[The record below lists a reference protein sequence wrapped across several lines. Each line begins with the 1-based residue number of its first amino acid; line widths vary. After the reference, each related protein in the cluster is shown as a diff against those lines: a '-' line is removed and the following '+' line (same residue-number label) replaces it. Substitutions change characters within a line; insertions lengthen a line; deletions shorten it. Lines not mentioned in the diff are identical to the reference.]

1 MAWFYKPPPGIDA
14 ASLVRDYDVFVLTKN
29 DEHFRDQLKA
39 AEPSVRVLQY
49 VLSTEIEDPGGG
61 SPQSNQIAWNAGDFA
76 ALLRD
81 HPDWFLRNP
90 DGGRQTK
97 WFGSQQVSY
106 MDPGSPG
113 WRNWFAQR
121 LAAWNNAHGWDG
133 VFLDNVE
140 LSLTKRQREGLVPA
154 AHPTDPAWQNAMV
167 GFLSHVRSVMSAHG
181 KTVWGNGIEWSGRP
195 AVLDRYAGQLDG
207 MMAESFGTD
216 WHGRPRLGSAWEK
229 EIGRAERLTAIGDH
243 SLLVA
248 QGSRNDGNAFQ
259 YAYASYLLVAGP
271 TVSFRY
277 AHHSAYHQR
286 WWYDAYD
293 RALGNPTGSRY
304 RQGVGWRRDFEHGSV
319 VVDPQQ
325 GTSSITFAR
334 GAG

>member
-1 MAWFYKPPPGIDA
+1 MAWFYKPPPGVDA
-14 ASLVRDYDVFVLTKN
+14 AKLARDYDVFVLTKN

-39 AEPSVRVLQY
+39 ADPSVSVLQY

-61 SPQSNQIAWNAGDFA
+61 SPQSNQVAWNPGDFNG
-76 ALLRD
+76 LLAD

-90 DGGRQTK
+90 DGGRQTR

-106 MDPGSPG
+106 MDPASPG
-113 WRNWFAQR
+113 WQHWFAQR
-121 LAAWNNAHGWDG
+121 LLTYNNAHGWDG

-154 AHPTDPAWQNAMV
+154 AHPTDQAWQNAMV
-167 GFLSHVRSVMSAHG
+167 SFLGHIRSVLGAHG
-181 KTVWGNGIEWSGRP
+181 KTVWGNGIEWSGGQS
-195 AVLDRYAGQLDG
+195 VLDRYAGQLDG

-248 QGSRNDGNAFQ
+248 QGSRNDTATFR

-286 WWYDAYD
+286 WWYEAYD
-293 RALGNPTGSRY
+293 QALGRPTGARY
-304 RQGVGWRRDFEHGSV
+304 RQGVGWRRGFEHGSV

-325 GTSSITFAR
+325 GTASISF
-334 GAG
+334 G